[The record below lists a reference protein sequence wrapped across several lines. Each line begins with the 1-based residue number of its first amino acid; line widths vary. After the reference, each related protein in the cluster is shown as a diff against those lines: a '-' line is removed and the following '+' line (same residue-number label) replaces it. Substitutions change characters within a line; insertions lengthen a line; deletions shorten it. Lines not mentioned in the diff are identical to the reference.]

1 MCDTLV
7 ILNLHYF
14 KRDSYIS
21 VICQAIIYAVEDRKA
36 DADTHLAVARSQNTG
51 TGILGIYTK
60 DEGQSFNGCLFRF
73 IVIVLIKCWKENRVR
88 RRRKKKNRM
97 HLGMVLMMVVFV
109 VVVLTKGLENK
120 SASETFNTT
129 EEKSKENNVT
139 SENNK
144 NNESNSSITTDNPN
158 IRVLLMTNGY
168 RGTVHPEVIL
178 TSKSDMKLY
187 YGEKTETIKAGE
199 KLTIK
204 PDNERFTQGKITIE
218 SEKKITISSLE
229 RGYGTPSYSGTLEL
243 WSTAEGVVIINELP
257 VETYL
262 CGVVPSEMPAS
273 YELEALKA
281 QAVCARSYAY
291 RQMEEYGYPE
301 YEAHVNDS
309 TDYQVYGNS
318 KQQDSTTKA
327 VKSTCGETV
336 RYNDEIVT
344 TYYYSTSCGR
354 TTTVEAWGT
363 KPSRKN
369 AYLQSV
375 NVCDENGDY
384 EKNLPWYEWTATIPV
399 ETLSNLIGLNTGKDI
414 GTLKSVKVT
423 KRGPGDIALKI
434 KAVGEKGSVEVETEN
449 KIRAALGGS
458 GYKIEKQDGT
468 VVESSKLLPSA
479 FFTIKKAGDTFVIEG
494 GGYGHGIG
502 MSQNG
507 ANEMA
512 KEGKDYKEILKLF
525 YQGTTIE

>member
-73 IVIVLIKCWKENRVR
+73 IIIVYIKCWKENRVR
-88 RRRKKKNRM
+88 RRRKKKNRL
-97 HLGMVLMMVVFV
+97 HLGMALLVVILV
-109 VVVLTKGLENK
+109 VVGLTRTLEDRSTN
-120 SASETFNTT
+120 ETFKNQNIEITDG
-129 EEKSKENNVT
+129 EKTQED
-139 SENNK
+139 
-144 NNESNSSITTDNPN
+144 NSAETQNIIDNPN

-318 KQQDSTTKA
+318 KQQDSTKKA
-327 VKSTCGETV
+327 VKETCGETV
-336 RYNDEIVT
+336 RYKGEIVT

-363 KPSRKN
+363 KLSKKN